1 MRKYCSAPFGHSS
14 DPDVAAASTLVFL
27 SPEPSYIKKLSQ
39 YGGILRGFGES
50 LVMDFL
56 CVSIPLS
63 LLKNMKAGTENMRL
77 RAEFEEKKVVQSIK
91 CRSKSACL

>member
-14 DPDVAAASTLVFL
+14 APDVAAASTLVLL

-50 LVMDFL
+50 LCHGLPL
-56 CVSIPLS
+56 CVHTT

-77 RAEFEEKKVVQSIK
+77 RAEFEKKVVQSIK
-91 CRSKSACL
+91 CRPKSACL